1 MWICGNALSAADIRW
16 TRACTVWTCTRVGDG
31 IPSSGVSCSQVD
43 MVVPW
48 FHSGILASCCAD
60 TSYFFKIY
68 FLIFYAW
75 LFLLKTFRELN
86 GLLCAD
92 VPLRNY
98 SLTLCMNYSTR
109 STPKIFLVILEILGF
124 IVPFSKKTWILWA
137 IKIAAKGSASL
148 KRLKNTDLNCS

>member
-1 MWICGNALSAADIRW
+1 MLYQLPIYGEPEPVQFERVPEWETAFHRQVSRARKW
-16 TRACTVWTCTRVGDG
+16 TWLYLDSIQVFWLAVVL
-31 IPSSGVSCSQVD
+31 IPV
-43 MVVPW
+43 
-48 FHSGILASCCAD
+48 I
-60 TSYFFKIY
+60 FFKIY

-92 VPLRNY
+92 VLLRNY

-109 STPKIFLVILEILGF
+109 SVPKIFLVILEILGF